1 MSKSKY
7 LLTDEVELCEQDYDE
22 REKLIKEFREMPEE
36 FFSKMRH
43 FQPQIG
49 CLNACEICSKTA
61 NARVEFWEERR
72 IRNIIAALK
81 YASPQIKE
89 DYSLITY
96 DRYEHRNGVIFPYL
110 DNDIGNYPYL
120 DLFIRLAFKE
130 LGVTTRI
137 STVSYSRYNEELN
150 DMHKRI
156 NLLHEDGLGGVRLSF
171 TPYEIGW
178 CSKNA
183 TYSQF
188 DYTLDMT
195 NLLEIYKPYYE
206 LCGAGSRKMCVELR
220 YKPLVEIE
228 RVFETEVLNHKII
241 CVGNYLFIYKQCNV
255 EMREAHI
262 KDPFNH
268 QIILTEN
275 ATEFYSIETYEEF
288 ETVEQLKRTC
298 HKFIIGSLQDY
309 KISDIYLMSNYEG
322 EYYAI
327 NPSITEDGNYG
338 MCIYPRTEI
347 RETSG
352 YVVLERFLVNSIIE
366 FKKTKG
372 LKSLDK
378 FEDATWS
385 DVYNVLNICR
395 KTANKYKTNGQQ
407 NKYDYVTEEVL
418 PMVNAYISA
427 LQIAGYPAKNFFD
440 SEFTIDTGI
449 ICNLGRAIHE
459 FKGLTNKENEPL
471 TPIHERNYGMYNS
484 KMKEE
489 GVSWRLSCNYGNSV
503 VIEKLN
509 MYDTASVRGQVAERK
524 IIQLEA
530 LDEIYT
536 SSDLKT
542 MYLVPGERLK

>member
-1 MSKSKY
+1 
-7 LLTDEVELCEQDYDE
+7 
-22 REKLIKEFREMPEE
+22 
-36 FFSKMRH
+36 
-43 FQPQIG
+43 
-49 CLNACEICSKTA
+49 
-61 NARVEFWEERR
+61 
-72 IRNIIAALK
+72 
-81 YASPQIKE
+81 
-89 DYSLITY
+89 
-96 DRYEHRNGVIFPYL
+96 
-110 DNDIGNYPYL
+110 
-120 DLFIRLAFKE
+120 
-130 LGVTTRI
+130 
-137 STVSYSRYNEELN
+137 
-150 DMHKRI
+150 
-156 NLLHEDGLGGVRLSF
+156 
-171 TPYEIGW
+171 
-178 CSKNA
+178 
-183 TYSQF
+183 
-188 DYTLDMT
+188 
-195 NLLEIYKPYYE
+195 
-206 LCGAGSRKMCVELR
+206 MCVELR

-241 CVGNYLFIYKQCNV
+241 CVGNYLFISKQCNV

-275 ATEFYSIETYEEF
+275 ATEFYSIETYEAF

-378 FEDATWS
+378 IEDATWS

-524 IIQLEA
+524 IIQLDA

>member
-1 MSKSKY
+1 MSNNKY
-7 LLTDEVELCEQDYDE
+7 LLTDEIEICKQDYEE
-22 REKLIKEFREMPEE
+22 RKILIHEFRKMPEE

-81 YASPQIKE
+81 YASPQIKTN
-89 DYSLITY
+89 YSLITY

-120 DLFIRLAFKE
+120 DLFISIAFKE
-130 LGVTTRI
+130 LGVKTRI
-137 STVSYSRYNEELN
+137 STVSYSRYNERLN

-156 NLLHEDGLGGVRLSF
+156 NLLHKEGLGGIRLSF
-171 TPYEIGW
+171 TPYELGW
-178 CSKNA
+178 CSNNA

-188 DYTLDMT
+188 DYTLDMA
-195 NLLEIYKPYYE
+195 NLLKIYKPYYE
-206 LCGAGSRKMCVELR
+206 LYGSGSRQMCVELR
-220 YKPLVEIE
+220 YKPLVETDK
-228 RVFETEVLNHKII
+228 VFETEVLNHKVIY
-241 CVGNYLFIYKQCNV
+241 VGHYLFISKQCYV
-255 EMREAHI
+255 KMKEAHI
-262 KDPFNH
+262 KDPFNNK
-268 QIILTEN
+268 IVLTEN
-275 ATEFYSIETYEEF
+275 ATEFYSIETYGTF
-288 ETVEQLKRTC
+288 ETVEQLKKIC

-309 KISDIYLMSNYEG
+309 KISEIYLMSNYDG
-322 EYYAI
+322 RYYAI
-327 NPSITEDGNYG
+327 NPSITEDGNHG

-347 RETSG
+347 RKTSG

-366 FKKTKG
+366 FKKTIG
-372 LKSLDK
+372 LKSLEK
-378 FEDATWS
+378 FENATWR

-395 KTANKYKTNGQQ
+395 KTANKYKENGIQ
-407 NKYDYVTEEVL
+407 NKYDYVMEEVM
-418 PMVNAYISA
+418 PMANAYISA
-427 LQIAGYPAKNFFD
+427 LQIAGYPAEKFFD
-440 SEFTIDTGI
+440 AEFTIDTGI

-471 TPIHERNYGMYNS
+471 TPIHERNYGVYNS

-489 GVSWRLSCNYGNSV
+489 GVAWRLSCNYENSI

-509 MYDTASVRGQVAERK
+509 MYDTASVRGQVAEKR
-524 IIQLEA
+524 IIQLNN

-542 MYLVPGERLK
+542 MYLIPGERLK

>member
-1 MSKSKY
+1 M
-7 LLTDEVELCEQDYDE
+7 
-22 REKLIKEFREMPEE
+22 
-36 FFSKMRH
+36 
-43 FQPQIG
+43 
-49 CLNACEICSKTA
+49 A
-61 NARVEFWEERR
+61 
-72 IRNIIAALK
+72 
-81 YASPQIKE
+81 
-89 DYSLITY
+89 
-96 DRYEHRNGVIFPYL
+96 
-110 DNDIGNYPYL
+110 
-120 DLFIRLAFKE
+120 
-130 LGVTTRI
+130 
-137 STVSYSRYNEELN
+137 
-150 DMHKRI
+150 
-156 NLLHEDGLGGVRLSF
+156 NLL
-171 TPYEIGW
+171 
-178 CSKNA
+178 K
-183 TYSQF
+183 
-188 DYTLDMT
+188 
-195 NLLEIYKPYYE
+195 IYKPYYE

-228 RVFETEVLNHKII
+228 KVFETEVLNHKII
-241 CVGNYLFIYKQCNV
+241 CVGNYLFISKQCNV

-268 QIILTEN
+268 QIVLTEDS
-275 ATEFYSIETYEEF
+275 TEFYSIEIYESF
-288 ETVEQLKRTC
+288 ETVEQLKKTC

-309 KISDIYLMSNYEG
+309 KIAEVYLMRNYDG

-347 RETSG
+347 RENSG

-366 FKKTKG
+366 FKKAKG

-378 FEDATWS
+378 FEDATWE

-395 KTANKYKTNGQQ
+395 KNANKYKSNGQQ
-407 NKYDYVTEEVL
+407 NKYVYVTEEIL

-440 SEFTIDTGI
+440 AEFTIDTGI

-459 FKGLTNKENEPL
+459 FKGLTTKENEPV

-489 GVSWRLSCNYGNSV
+489 GVSWRLSCNYENSI

-524 IIQLEA
+524 VIQLNN

>member
-1 MSKSKY
+1 MSKNLY
-7 LLTDEVELCEQDYDE
+7 FLTDEVELCEQDRAE
-22 REKLIKEFREMPEE
+22 REKLIKVFSEMPEE

-49 CLNACEICSKTA
+49 CLNACDICSKTA
-61 NARVEFWEERR
+61 NAKVEFWEERR
-72 IRNIIAALK
+72 IRNVIAALK
-81 YASPQIKE
+81 YASPQRDKN
-89 DYSLITY
+89 YSLITY
-96 DRYEHRNGVIFPYL
+96 DRYEHRNGVVFPYL

-120 DLFIRLAFKE
+120 DLFIKLAFKE

-150 DMHKRI
+150 NMHEKI
-156 NLLHEDGLGGVRLSF
+156 NLLNEDGLGGVRLSF

-188 DYTLDMT
+188 DYILDMA

-206 LCGAGSRKMCVELR
+206 LCGAGSRNMCVELR

-228 RVFETEVLNHKII
+228 RVFETEVLGRKII
-241 CVGNYLFIYKQCNV
+241 CVGNHLFISKQRDV
-255 EMREAHI
+255 EMLEAHI
-262 KDPFNH
+262 KDPFDH
-268 QIILTEN
+268 RIILTED
-275 ATEFYSIETYEEF
+275 ATKFYTIETYEAF

-298 HKFIIGSLQDY
+298 HKFIIGSLEDY
-309 KISDIYLMSNYEG
+309 KIADVYLMSNYDG
-322 EYYAI
+322 EYYAV
-327 NPSITEDGNYG
+327 NPSMTEDGNYG
-338 MCIYPRTEI
+338 MCIYPKTEI
-347 RETSG
+347 RKNSG

-378 FEDATWS
+378 FEDATWR
-385 DVYNVLNICR
+385 DVYSVLNICR
-395 KTANKYKTNGQQ
+395 KTANKYKSNGQC
-407 NKYDYVTEEVL
+407 NKYEYITHEVL

-440 SEFTIDTGI
+440 AEFTIDTGI
-449 ICNLGRAIHE
+449 ICNLGRAIRE

-489 GVSWRLSCNYGNSV
+489 GVTWRLSCNYDNSI

-524 IIQLEA
+524 IIQLDD
-530 LDEIYT
+530 LDELYT
-536 SSDLKT
+536 TSDLKT

>member
-1 MSKSKY
+1 MNNNMY
-7 LLTDEVELCEQDYDE
+7 LLTDEVKLCKQDYDE
-22 REKLIKEFREMPEE
+22 REKLIKEFKEMPEE

-61 NARVEFWEERR
+61 NTRVEFWEERR

-81 YASPQIKE
+81 YASPQAKKN
-89 DYSLITY
+89 YSLITY

-150 DMHKRI
+150 DMHKKI
-156 NLLHEDGLGGVRLSF
+156 NLLHENGLGGVRLSF

-188 DYTLDMT
+188 DYTLDMA
-195 NLLEIYKPYYE
+195 NLLKIYKPYYE

-228 RVFETEVLNHKII
+228 KVFETEVLNHKII
-241 CVGNYLFIYKQCNV
+241 CVGNYLFISKQCNV

-268 QIILTEN
+268 QIVLTEDS
-275 ATEFYSIETYEEF
+275 TEFYSIEIYESF
-288 ETVEQLKRTC
+288 ETVEQLKKTC

-309 KISDIYLMSNYEG
+309 KIAEVYLMRNYDG

-347 RETSG
+347 RENSG

-366 FKKTKG
+366 FKKAKG

-378 FEDATWS
+378 FEDATWE

-395 KTANKYKTNGQQ
+395 KNANKYKSNGQQ
-407 NKYDYVTEEVL
+407 NKYVYVTEEIL

-440 SEFTIDTGI
+440 AEFTIDTGI

-459 FKGLTNKENEPL
+459 FKGLTTKENEPV

-489 GVSWRLSCNYGNSV
+489 GVSWRLSCNYENSI

-509 MYDTASVRGQVAERK
+509 MYDTASVRGQVTERK
-524 IIQLEA
+524 IIQLNN